1 MTSQFPDPAAGH
13 HRGTGV
19 RDLGG
24 NGMVARYGADSEV
37 GRLRRVIVH
46 RPELS
51 LMRLTPGNKDEL
63 LYDDVLWV
71 SQAQKEHDAFAAV
84 LREHGIE
91 VLYHQELLAQAL
103 NTSAKARQHAV
114 ERTVNHLS
122 VGPALVD
129 TVRAELAAWDGE
141 KLAAHLI
148 GGLRRSEFFQ
158 DYGAGLEAHSLVAA
172 QADPQ
177 AYILPPLPNSLY
189 QRDPVA
195 WLYGGV
201 SLNPLFFH
209 TRRLET
215 INQSLIYHF
224 HPMFAEAGF
233 DYWYP
238 ALGDD
243 GSFDEEDFGLASLEG
258 GDMMPIG
265 RGAVLIGISERSTGR
280 MIEHIALALFA
291 ARAASRVIAVTIPP
305 GRSYMHLDT
314 VFTFVDVEK
323 ATGYLPVVESAP
335 TISLR
340 PGDRRGTLDVRPETS
355 LIDAVQNALGIKR
368 LDVISTGGDDYQQA
382 REQWDSGNNLLAL
395 EPGVVVAYR
404 KNEFTN
410 RKLRQRGVDV
420 IDIDGFELGKGR
432 GGAHCM
438 TCPILR
444 DGI

>member
-1 MTSQFPDPAAGH
+1 MA
-13 HRGTGV
+13 
-19 RDLGG
+19 
-24 NGMVARYGADSEV
+24 ARYGADSEV
-37 GRLRRVIVH
+37 GRLRQVIVH

-51 LMRLTPGNKDEL
+51 LLRLTPDNKDEL

-71 SQAQKEHDAFAAV
+71 SQAHREHDAFVAMM
-84 LREHGIE
+84 RERGIE
-91 VLYHQELLAQAL
+91 VFYHQQLLAQAL
-103 NTSAKARQHAV
+103 NTSPKARQHAV

-129 TVRAELAAWDGE
+129 TVRTELASWDGE

-148 GGLRRSEFFQ
+148 GGLKRSEFFEE
-158 DYGAGLEAHSLVAA
+158 YGAAVLESHSLVAA

-189 QRDPVA
+189 QRDPA
-195 WLYGGV
+195 TWLYGGV

-209 TRRLET
+209 SRRLET
-215 INQSLIYHF
+215 INQSLVYHF
-224 HPMFAEAGF
+224 HPMFADAGF

-238 ALGDD
+238 PLGDD
-243 GSFDEEDFGLASLEG
+243 GSFDEEDFGRASLEG

-265 RGAVLIGISERSTGR
+265 RGAVLIGISQRSTGR

-291 ARAASRVIAVTIPP
+291 AGAAGRVIAVTLPP
-305 GRSYMHLDT
+305 IRSYMHLDT
-314 VFTFVDVEK
+314 VFTFVDVDQ

-335 TISLR
+335 AISLR
-340 PGDRRGTLDVRPETS
+340 PGDRRGTLDVRPEAS
-355 LIDAVQNALGIKR
+355 FIGAVEDALGLRR
-368 LDVISTGGDDYQQA
+368 LEVIPTGGDDYQQA
-382 REQWDSGNNLLAL
+382 REQWDSGSNFVAL
-395 EPGVVVAYR
+395 EPGVVVGYHR
-404 KNEFTN
+404 NEFTN
-410 RKLRQRGVDV
+410 RKLRDHRVEV
-420 IDIDGFELGKGR
+420 IEIEGFELGKGR